1 MIFARRPS
9 SSPEAAIGRRRTPIA
24 DDPAARPE
32 YENHTSPETMDQ
44 TPTVAVTAPVR
55 LSERAIPEV
64 VLEAGY
70 QLGLEIADADLLP
83 VSPVDSPETARRK
96 VRRADGLLLTG
107 GEDVDPRRYGQSP
120 DGARHVSLER
130 DEVEFAA
137 LDQAVDAEL
146 PTFGVC
152 RGMQLL
158 NVALGGSLWQ
168 DLGQRE
174 AEPRIEH
181 QDRFSVDRPVHD
193 IRVRGPDLMEGVF
206 ASPVFSP
213 NSSHHQGV
221 RELAGPLEPVC
232 RAEDGLVEG
241 VEYEPGGEGAP
252 WIAGV
257 QWHPER
263 MIGEGSGTHRRLFRR
278 FGRVIRGSA

>member
-1 MIFARRPS
+1 MTS
-9 SSPEAAIGRRRTPIA
+9 SDE
-24 DDPAARPE
+24 
-32 YENHTSPETMDQ
+32 

-70 QLGLEIADADLLP
+70 QQGLDIAETDLLP
-83 VSPVDSPETARRK
+83 VSPVDSVPNARRK

-107 GEDVDPRRYGQSP
+107 GEDVDPRRYGEDP
-120 DGARHVSLER
+120 DGARQVSFER

-137 LDQAVDAEL
+137 VEQAVEAQV

-168 DLGQRE
+168 DLGHRDVE
-174 AEPRIEH
+174 SDIEH
-181 QDRFSVDRPVHD
+181 HDRFSVDRPVHD
-193 IRVRGPDLMEGVF
+193 IRVRAPELMDGVF
-206 ASPVFSP
+206 ASPLFSP

-221 RELAGPLEPVC
+221 REIADPLEPVC

-241 VEYEPGGEGAP
+241 VEFRPGDEEAP

-278 FGRVIRGSA
+278 FGRVVRGRAA

>member
-1 MIFARRPS
+1 M
-9 SSPEAAIGRRRTPIA
+9 TA
-24 DDPAARPE
+24 DD
-32 YENHTSPETMDQ
+32 

-55 LSERAIPEV
+55 LSERTIPEM

-70 QLGLEIADADLLP
+70 QQGLDIAEAYLLP
-83 VSPVDSPETARRK
+83 VSPVDSAPAARRK
-96 VRRADGLLLTG
+96 VQRADGLLLTG
-107 GEDVDPRRYGQSP
+107 GEDVDPRRYGEDP

-137 LDQAVDAEL
+137 VDQAVEEEV

-174 AEPRIEH
+174 TEPDIDH
-181 QDRFSVDRPVHD
+181 HDRFSVDRPVHD
-193 IRVRGPDLMEGVF
+193 IRVRGAELMEGVF
-206 ASPVFSP
+206 ASPLFSP
-213 NSSHHQGV
+213 NSSRHQGV
-221 RELAGPLEPVC
+221 REIADPLEPVC

-241 VEYEPGGEGAP
+241 LEFRPEDEEAP

-278 FGRVIRGSA
+278 FGHIVRGRE